1 MTLLLDTTSTGVERF
16 RMKIASTIAR
26 SEADRSVAAEKVQPI
41 SKSRV
46 QFDLTPRAM
55 ALLTEIKGKTDAAT
69 YAEVFRNAMKLYDG
83 IISEFERGSTFL
95 IRDKDGKVSEFRMFL

>member
-1 MTLLLDTTSTGVERF
+1 MN
-16 RMKIASTIAR
+16 IATFAR
-26 SEADRSVAAEKVQPI
+26 LGTAQEAVAEKVQPI

-55 ALLTEIKGKTDAAT
+55 ALLTELKIKTYAAT
-69 YAEVFRNAMKLYDG
+69 YAEVFKNAMKLYDG
-83 IISEFERGSTFL
+83 IISEIERGSEFL

>member
-1 MTLLLDTTSTGVERF
+1 MNIATLT
-16 RMKIASTIAR
+16 R
-26 SEADRSVAAEKVQPI
+26 SRTDKESVSEKVQPI

-55 ALLTEIKGKTDAAT
+55 AMLTELKSKTDAAT
-69 YAEVFRNAMKLYDG
+69 YAEVFKNAMKLYDG
-83 IISEFERGSTFL
+83 IISEIERGSEFL